1 MSVGKDVLA
10 IETEAAHW
18 VAAYSD
24 RESWT
29 EQQQIELDAWLSADV
44 CHEVA
49 YLRLLA
55 LWKSAD
61 RLAVLAR
68 PMRPPAASG
77 TTGRLFPYA
86 RVAAIVAAATGI
98 AAVSY
103 FSTASPNIRTYQ
115 TPVGGRETIALKDGT
130 SIELNTNT
138 ELRTQLSA
146 GGRAVT
152 LVRGEAFFD
161 VRHDKNHP
169 FIVHA
174 GGHRI
179 TDIGTQFLVRAD
191 SGRVEVS
198 LIKGRAQFDFSDA
211 QSNTPPTV
219 LTPGDV
225 AIVTSSALS
234 VTHRSK
240 SSLDEQ
246 SSWRRGILVFDRTTL
261 ADAAAEVNRYS
272 SKKLVV
278 VDPRAAALTIGGTFP
293 TGNVRMIAEA
303 VQDFYGLKFED
314 RGDEIVISR

>member
-10 IETEAAHW
+10 IETAAAHW

-29 EQQQIELDAWLSADV
+29 EQQQTELDAWLSASV
-44 CHEVA
+44 AHEVA

-68 PMRPPAASG
+68 PMRLPAASG
-77 TTGRLFPYA
+77 NTERQFPYA
-86 RVAAIVAAATGI
+86 RVAMILAAVTAVAAA
-98 AAVSY
+98 SY
-103 FSTASPNIRTYQ
+103 FYTASPATRTYQ

-138 ELRTQLSA
+138 ELRTQMFAS
-146 GGRAVT
+146 GRVVT

-161 VRHDKNHP
+161 VRHDKSRP

-179 TDIGTQFLVRAD
+179 TDIGTRFLVRAD

-198 LIKGRAQFDFSDA
+198 LIEGRAQFDFTDA

-225 AIVTSSALS
+225 AIATA
-234 VTHRSK
+234 
-240 SSLDEQ
+240 SSLSLTHKSKGLLAEQ
-246 SSWRRGILVFDRTTL
+246 SSWRLGILVFDRTTL
-261 ADAAAEVNRYS
+261 ADAVAEVNRYS
-272 SKKLVV
+272 NKKLVV

-303 VQDFYGLKFED
+303 VQDFYGLKFDD